1 MEISLHVNGQEH
13 RLEIDPATPLIYVL
27 RNELGLKGVKLGC
40 GLEQCGAC
48 KVLVDGKAEFSCSSP
63 VGGFTGKLIT
73 TIEGLGIPDQ
83 PDPVQQAFIDERAAQ
98 CGFCI
103 PGVVIAARALLDS
116 NPHPDDAAIRAAL
129 ADHLCRC
136 GTHNRILKAI
146 KRAAGN
152 TP

>member
-27 RNELGLKGVKLGC
+27 RNELGLKGVKLNC

-63 VGGFTGKLIT
+63 ADGFTGKLIT